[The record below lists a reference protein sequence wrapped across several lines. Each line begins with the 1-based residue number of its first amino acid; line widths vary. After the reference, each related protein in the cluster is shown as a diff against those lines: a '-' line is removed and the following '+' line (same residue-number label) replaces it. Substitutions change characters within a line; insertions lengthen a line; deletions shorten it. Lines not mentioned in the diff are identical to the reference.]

1 MNGSGSSRGV
11 DSDLYIFVCVE
22 RCLRRA
28 PEALSRTWWHAPVIA
43 VLGQVGEG
51 WRQEDQK
58 FKAIPIFKASGRPLG
73 PLETL
78 FKTNKK
84 PPKAL
89 PLGRGLVGRDLK
101 KAWLSRC

>member
-22 RCLRRA
+22 RCVRRA
-28 PEALSRTWWHAPVIA
+28 RRLSRTWWHVPLIA
-43 VLGQVGEG
+43 ALGQVEEG

-58 FKAIPIFKASGRPLG
+58 FKAILNYKASGRPLG

-78 FKTNKK
+78 LKTNKK

-89 PLGRGLVGRDLK
+89 LLGSGLVGRDLK